1 MVKNASSLIEALKA
15 ATHSE
20 HAATAFLEINRWPN
34 GAVCPRCEGKRVY
47 QMGSRSGDRN
57 VNARWR
63 CRDCA
68 ASRGLRPAM
77 FTVRTGTV
85 MEETRLPLRVWVF
98 AFWKA
103 CASKKGISA
112 LQLSREMQIN
122 YRSALFVLR
131 RLRFGLGNDQ
141 GALTGTVE
149 LDETYV
155 GGKPRKGPEAK
166 RGRGTSKT
174 PVLGMVQRGGNVH
187 FQVMERLTADK
198 IGAVLVERADK
209 SCRVITDEFPAY
221 PKAVKNFKG
230 GHFTVNHAAGEYAKK
245 GTDINSNTVE
255 SVFSLIKRGVMG
267 TFHSVSRKHLP
278 NYLGEFEFRW
288 NTRYVDDGERVS
300 RAIRQVQGK
309 RLEYRESVDNPPY
322 LVG

>member
-1 MVKNASSLIEALKA
+1 
-15 ATHSE
+15 
-20 HAATAFLEINRWPN
+20 
-34 GAVCPRCEGKRVY
+34 
-47 QMGSRSGDRN
+47 
-57 VNARWR
+57 
-63 CRDCA
+63 
-68 ASRGLRPAM
+68 
-77 FTVRTGTV
+77 
-85 MEETRLPLRVWVF
+85 
-98 AFWKA
+98 
-103 CASKKGISA
+103 
-112 LQLSREMQIN
+112 
-122 YRSALFVLR
+122 
-131 RLRFGLGNDQ
+131 
-141 GALTGTVE
+141 
-149 LDETYV
+149 
-155 GGKPRKGPEAK
+155 
-166 RGRGTSKT
+166 
-174 PVLGMVQRGGNVH
+174 
-187 FQVMERLTADK
+187 
-198 IGAVLVERADK
+198 VLVERADK